1 MLLLTLICFVL
12 VVRALQPL
20 CLAKCWPYVFI
31 RPCKDLKY
39 SKSNWLLNSQLRE
52 PIMGSCQ
59 LQGGGTRILVLFL
72 KEMKVCIVPV
82 LVALCLRGYLKIS
95 AVFFCGQKY
104 SIRGPR
110 EALFT
115 SSYTHPLSNIHRSE
129 RSL

>member
-20 CLAKCWPYVFI
+20 CLAKCWPYAFI

-59 LQGGGTRILVLFL
+59 LQVGGTRILVLFL

-82 LVALCLRGYLKIS
+82 LVALCL
-95 AVFFCGQKY
+95 
-104 SIRGPR
+104 
-110 EALFT
+110 
-115 SSYTHPLSNIHRSE
+115 
-129 RSL
+129 